1 MVLLRI
7 AIIVIKCQDQN
18 NLGRKGL
25 SSSYTL
31 TSPFTNNGS
40 QDKNI
45 EEAGTEA
52 EAMGDCFLQVCSSW
66 IASSHRLQDPYSR
79 GVSTH
84 NGLSID
90 IF

>member
-1 MVLLRI
+1 MVLVRI
-7 AIIVIKCQDQN
+7 AVIVTKCRDQN

-25 SSSYTL
+25 SSSYAL
-31 TSPFTNNGS
+31 TSPFTNRGS
-40 QDKNI
+40 QDKNL
-45 EEAGTEA
+45 EEAGTEE

-66 IASSHRLQDPYSR
+66 IASSYRVQDPYSR
-79 GVSTH
+79 GVSIH